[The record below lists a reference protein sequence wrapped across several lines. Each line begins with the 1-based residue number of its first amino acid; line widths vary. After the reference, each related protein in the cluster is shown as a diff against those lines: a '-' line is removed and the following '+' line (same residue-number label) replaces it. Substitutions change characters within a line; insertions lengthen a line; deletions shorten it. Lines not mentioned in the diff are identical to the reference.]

1 MKISILPIKPFE
13 KRDTPKGPRQFA
25 PCLSGNDVLLVVLS
39 AEAVAPK
46 GETCL
51 DGFLLPARRAGDQ
64 PRFFV
69 R

>member
-1 MKISILPIKPFE
+1 MKIFLQPLKPFE
-13 KRDTPKGPRQFA
+13 KRETPKGPRQFA
-25 PCLSGNDVLLVVLS
+25 PCLSGNDVLLVVLLS
-39 AEAVAPK
+39 DSVAPK

-64 PRFFV
+64 PRFYV